1 MWRRSIHRQL
11 PRPFYR
17 FGNLPKG
24 GEFAGYVPGQ
34 GGRWTIHTIYLAC
47 KGRASDRWRSPAAS
61 FFVVRH
67 TLRLATSNN
76 RDRFSCAIIQ
86 ANAGGVHPPSLQQP
100 LCRAEFNTGDDLAV
114 DRAGNLTG
122 DAQGRHSR
130 CTGRQDIP
138 RRLSST
144 LFGYSRTGRT
154 NGVAME
160 FSSSSSWLS
169 FSAIAAVPSF
179 QQSISGPNIVIATHQ
194 SSNLHLGHPI
204 AFSSSGP
211 SSSD

>member
-1 MWRRSIHRQL
+1 MFR
-11 PRPFYR
+11 
-17 FGNLPKG
+17 
-24 GEFAGYVPGQ
+24 
-34 GGRWTIHTIYLAC
+34 
-47 KGRASDRWRSPAAS
+47 
-61 FFVVRH
+61 
-67 TLRLATSNN
+67 
-76 RDRFSCAIIQ
+76 
-86 ANAGGVHPPSLQQP
+86 PPSKPTCFTCRLPTIGTASAVPFSRSMLQQP

-160 FSSSSSWLS
+160 FSSSDSWHS
-169 FSAIAAVPSF
+169 FSAIVAVPFF
-179 QQSISGPNIVIATHQ
+179 QQSISSPNIVIATHQ
-194 SSNLHLGHPI
+194 SRYLLVSTPHQSCL
-204 AFSSSGP
+204 
-211 SSSD
+211 